1 MTFSFY
7 LLAENKVT
15 KLTRRT
21 PFLTCALA
29 AVCLLACASVARAQ
43 AFSQSPLP
51 PPTGFV
57 NDFANVIDEPTQAR
71 MERVL
76 VSLKQK
82 ADIEFA
88 VVTVP
93 TTNGQDIFNYS
104 LSVARGWGIGSPQGE
119 KKGLLL
125 LVAVEDRKYQVQVS
139 RNLEGDLPDGL
150 VGELGR
156 RMREPF
162 RAGDYSTGLMNAVQ
176 TFIATI
182 GKQRGFTFEEVDQ
195 SYAYQPA
202 QRTRPTGARRAG
214 GGLGLGACCLI
225 GIVLVIIFSMFGGRR
240 GGRGGGGF
248 GGGGG
253 GGLLNALLLANV
265 VGSIANSGRG
275 GSSGWGGESGS
286 SGWGGGGG
294 GFGGFGGGGDF
305 GGGGAG
311 GDW

>member
-1 MTFSFY
+1 M
-7 LLAENKVT
+7 
-15 KLTRRT
+15 
-21 PFLTCALA
+21 
-29 AVCLLACASVARAQ
+29 CLLACASVARAQ

-57 NDFANVIDEPTQAR
+57 NDFANVIDEATQAR

-76 VSLKQK
+76 TSLRDK
-82 ADIEFA
+82 AQIEFA

-93 TTNGQDIFNYS
+93 TTGGQDIFNYS
-104 LSVARGWGIGSPQGE
+104 LAVARGWKIGAPEGE

-125 LVAVEDRKYQVQVS
+125 LVAVEDRKYQIQVS
-139 RNLEGDLPDGL
+139 RHLEGDLPDGL
-150 VGELGR
+150 VGEVGR

-162 RAGDYSTGLMNAVQ
+162 RANDYSKGLMDAVQ

-202 QRTRPTGARRAG
+202 QRTQPTGGRRRTG
-214 GGLGLGACCLI
+214 QGGLGLGACCLI
-225 GIVLVIIFSMFGGRR
+225 GVVLIILFSLFGGRR
-240 GGRGGGGF
+240 GGGGR
-248 GGGGG
+248 GGGG

-265 VGSIANSGRG
+265 ASSIASSGR
-275 GSSGWGGESGS
+275 GSSGWGGSGGS